1 MRLRT
6 YMLGMML
13 LSMPLLCAQSE
24 DFDTFRQ
31 RIMND
36 YQDFRQG
43 ILDQYESF
51 LDEAWAGFE
60 TFAGESRSEEPKPTA
75 PPVFK
80 PSDVP
85 AVPAPPKVP
94 TVRPVQK
101 PTLPAAP
108 TMPSAPSVPGLPSV
122 PAAPSVPGLPSVPAA
137 PSVPSVPSIPA
148 TPSAPAAPSD
158 PLASLPTAPA
168 APAPAKPAA
177 PVAPTTPAA
186 PAPAKPAA
194 PATPTAPTTPAKP
207 ATGGINFELYGL
219 QMSLPELKV
228 KPSLQSGQQK
238 EVVAFWKQI
247 KESSTDAI
255 VKNLKTLSETYR
267 LGAWCTLKAAEKY
280 ADIWAK
286 GNANASRVLTQYL
299 MMSLGYDVRMASA
312 GDMVYLLL
320 PFQQQVYG
328 STFIRI
334 DNNKYYVY
342 PDKMPANTSI
352 YTCRVPADVDCGQ
365 DMNLIINPSYLLPK
379 KEKSFKVTHASLSVE
394 GSINQNIIDLQQ
406 SYPSMDISCY
416 AASVADDDLRKNIV
430 SQLRQQLAGKP
441 EMEAANALLHFV
453 QEGFEYKT
461 DAQQFGQGVE
471 KCFFFDEVLYF
482 PYCDCEDRSVFF
494 AYLVKEI
501 LGLDVLLVGYP
512 GHECTAVALSEAPS
526 KHTSLTY
533 KGKNYYICDPTYMGA
548 DVGMCMPK
556 YVNVNPE
563 IEADS
568 PHYFGKQMQAQ
579 VADFFGANLMGR

>member
-1 MRLRT
+1 
-6 YMLGMML
+6 
-13 LSMPLLCAQSE
+13 
-24 DFDTFRQ
+24 
-31 RIMND
+31 
-36 YQDFRQG
+36 
-43 ILDQYESF
+43 
-51 LDEAWAGFE
+51 
-60 TFAGESRSEEPKPTA
+60 
-75 PPVFK
+75 
-80 PSDVP
+80 
-85 AVPAPPKVP
+85 
-94 TVRPVQK
+94 
-101 PTLPAAP
+101 
-108 TMPSAPSVPGLPSV
+108 
-122 PAAPSVPGLPSVPAA
+122 
-137 PSVPSVPSIPA
+137 
-148 TPSAPAAPSD
+148 
-158 PLASLPTAPA
+158 
-168 APAPAKPAA
+168 
-177 PVAPTTPAA
+177 
-186 PAPAKPAA
+186 
-194 PATPTAPTTPAKP
+194 
-207 ATGGINFELYGL
+207 
-219 QMSLPELKV
+219 MSLPELKV

-267 LGAWCTLKAAEKY
+267 LGAWCTLKAAEQY

-365 DMNLIINPSYLLPK
+365 EMNLIINPSYLLPK
-379 KEKSFKVTHASLSVE
+379 KEKTFKVTHASLSVE

-563 IEADS
+563 IEEW
-568 PHYFGKQMQAQ
+568 Y
-579 VADFFGANLMGR
+579 

>member
-13 LSMPLLCAQSE
+13 LSMPVLCAQSE

-137 PSVPSVPSIPA
+137 PSVPAVPSVPSVPSIPA
-148 TPSAPAAPSD
+148 TPSVPATPSD

-168 APAPAKPAA
+168 APAKPAKPTT
-177 PVAPTTPAA
+177 PTTPAA
-186 PAPAKPAA
+186 PTTPVAPAKPTAPVAPAKPAV
-194 PATPTAPTTPAKP
+194 
-207 ATGGINFELYGL
+207 GGINFELYGL
-219 QMSLPELKV
+219 QMNLPELKV

-267 LGAWCTLKAAEKY
+267 LGAWCTLKAAEQY

-286 GNANASRVLTQYL
+286 GNPNASRVLTQYL

-379 KEKSFKVTHASLSVE
+379 KEKTFKVTHASLSVE

-563 IEADS
+563 IEEW
-568 PHYFGKQMQAQ
+568 Y
-579 VADFFGANLMGR
+579 

>member
-563 IEADS
+563 IEEW
-568 PHYFGKQMQAQ
+568 Y
-579 VADFFGANLMGR
+579 

>member
-13 LSMPLLCAQSE
+13 LSMPILCAQSE

-137 PSVPSVPSIPA
+137 PSVPAVPSVPSVPSIPA
-148 TPSAPAAPSD
+148 TPSVPAAPSD

-168 APAPAKPAA
+168 APAPVAPATPAAPA
-177 PVAPTTPAA
+177 PVAPATPATPA
-186 PAPAKPAA
+186 VPAPAKPAA
-194 PATPTAPTTPAKP
+194 PAAPAVPAPAKP
-207 ATGGINFELYGL
+207 AVGGINFELYGL
-219 QMSLPELKV
+219 QMNLPELKV
-228 KPSLQSGQQK
+228 KPSLQSGLQK

-267 LGAWCTLKAAEKY
+267 LGAWCTLKAAEQY

-379 KEKSFKVTHASLSVE
+379 KEKTFKVTHASLSVE

-563 IEADS
+563 IEEW
-568 PHYFGKQMQAQ
+568 Y
-579 VADFFGANLMGR
+579 

>member
-13 LSMPLLCAQSE
+13 LSMPVLCAQSE

-51 LDEAWAGFE
+51 LDEAWAGFV

-122 PAAPSVPGLPSVPAA
+122 PAVPSVPGLPSVPAA
-137 PSVPSVPSIPA
+137 PSVPAVPSVPSVPSVPASPSVPA
-148 TPSAPAAPSD
+148 TPSD

-168 APAPAKPAA
+168 APAP
-177 PVAPTTPAA
+177 VAPAA

-194 PATPTAPTTPAKP
+194 PVAPTAPAAPAPVAPATPAAPSAAKPAAPATPAKP
-207 ATGGINFELYGL
+207 AVGGINFELYGL
-219 QMSLPELKV
+219 QMNLPELKV

-267 LGAWCTLKAAEKY
+267 LGAWCTLKAAEQY

-379 KEKSFKVTHASLSVE
+379 KEKTFKVTHASLSVE

-430 SQLRQQLAGKP
+430 SQLRQQLAGKS

-563 IEADS
+563 IEEW
-568 PHYFGKQMQAQ
+568 Y
-579 VADFFGANLMGR
+579 